1 MYIPEQVEDPT
12 SRPGLSM
19 KATSSFRQP
28 DYLTENDLPRY
39 RIRCPIHGFIR
50 FSENE
55 RKIIDHW
62 IFRRLR
68 HIRQLALTEMVY
80 PGATHTRFEHSLG
93 VMELATRAFDQLAAS
108 CGALLEKNLKQVAE
122 LNKKPLAIA
131 RQLVRLAGLLHD
143 VGQAC
148 FSHAAE
154 TVIHGGRGHESLTF
168 ELVEEREF
176 LGNELDK
183 AYFAGF
189 SRLLGKVLRGGAVM
203 PPQLKVLKDL
213 VSGEMDADRSDYL
226 LRDSHHC
233 GVEYG
238 RFDHRRMVQCL
249 DLHEAEAGT
258 LEIALQRDGIH
269 TFEALILARYQ
280 MNTQVYFH
288 RLRRIYDYYLCQ
300 YFTEKGRE
308 YFDSRGKILAQT
320 DIQAMAMILHDAETR
335 KGGQAKWAVRI
346 RDRNHHR
353 VVHETGEDANA
364 MDLAH
369 SKRLLDKQRDK
380 FTKIEFVPDEAAAWI
395 HKLLLPE
402 DTEPTGW
409 VALSLIEPNGEARYL
424 GSRSHILRRIPRRF
438 QVARIFADI
447 SRDREDQLRTIRS
460 FALDEYRKLGGQ
472 S

>member
-1 MYIPEQVEDPT
+1 
-12 SRPGLSM
+12 M
-19 KATSSFRQP
+19 KVTSSFRQP
-28 DYLTENDLPRY
+28 EYLTENDVPRY
-39 RIRCPIHGFIR
+39 RIRCPVHGFIR

-55 RKIIDHW
+55 RKLIDHW

-68 HIRQLALTEMVY
+68 HIRQLALTDMVY

-93 VMELATRAFDQLAAS
+93 VMELAGRAFDHLAATR
-108 CGALLEKNLKQVAE
+108 GDLLEGNLKKVAE
-122 LNKKPLAIA
+122 LGGAPLAIA
-131 RQLVRLAGLLHD
+131 RQVVRLAGLLHD
-143 VGQAC
+143 VGHAC

-154 TVIHGGRGHESLTF
+154 TVIHEGSGHESFTY
-168 ELVEEREF
+168 ELVEEKEF
-176 LGNELDK
+176 LGIELDK

-189 SRLLGKVLRGGAVM
+189 SGLLGKVLRGGAVM

-249 DLHEAEAGT
+249 DLHEADGGA
-258 LEIALQRDGIH
+258 LEIGLHRDGIH

-288 RLRRIYDYYLCQ
+288 RIRRIYDYYLCQ
-300 YFTEKGRE
+300 YFTQKGHE
-308 YFDSRGKILAQT
+308 AFDSAKKILDQT
-320 DIQAMAMILHDAETR
+320 DIQAMATILHDAETG
-335 KGGQAKWAVRI
+335 KGEQAKWAVRI

-364 MDLAH
+364 MDLRH
-369 SKRLLDKQRDK
+369 SGRLLENLRENFPMVD
-380 FTKIEFVPDEAAAWI
+380 FVPDVASATI

-402 DTEPTGW
+402 DTEATGL
-409 VALSLIEPNGEARYL
+409 VALPLIEPSGESHYL
-424 GSRSHILRRIPRRF
+424 GARSHILRRTPRRF

-447 SRDREDQLRTIRS
+447 GRDNVDLLRTIRS
-460 FALDEYRKLGGQ
+460 FALDEFLKLGGQ

>member
-1 MYIPEQVEDPT
+1 
-12 SRPGLSM
+12 M

-28 DYLTENDLPRY
+28 NYLTENDFPRY
-39 RIRCPIHGFIR
+39 RIRCPIHGFIL

-108 CGALLEKNLKQVAE
+108 CGALLEKNLKLVAE

-154 TVIHGGRGHESLTF
+154 SVIHGGRGHESLTF
-168 ELVEEREF
+168 ELVEEKEF
-176 LGNELDK
+176 LSSHLDK
-183 AYFAGF
+183 TYFTGF
-189 SRLLGKVLRGGAVM
+189 SRLLGKVLRGGAIM

-269 TFEALILARYQ
+269 TFEALIVARYQ

-300 YFTEKGRE
+300 YFTEKGLDA
-308 YFDSRGKILAQT
+308 FNSPKKILDQT
-320 DIQAMAMILHDAETR
+320 DIQAMAMILHDADL
-335 KGGQAKWAVRI
+335 GNGPQAKWAIRI

-353 VVHETGEDANA
+353 VVHETGEDAGA
-364 MDLAH
+364 MDMKH
-369 SKRLLDKQRDK
+369 SGRLLEKLREK
-380 FTKIEFVPDEAAAWI
+380 FSKVDFVFDLATASI

-402 DTEPTGW
+402 DPEATGL
-409 VALSLIEPNGEARYL
+409 VALPVIEPSGESHYL
-424 GSRSHILRRIPRRF
+424 GARSHILRRMPKHF
-438 QVARIFADI
+438 QVARVFADI
-447 SRDREDQLRTIRS
+447 GRDNEELLRKIRS
-460 FALDEYRKLGGQ
+460 FAHDEYRKLGGL

>member
-1 MYIPEQVEDPT
+1 
-12 SRPGLSM
+12 M
-19 KATSSFRQP
+19 KGALSFRQP
-28 DYLTENDLPRY
+28 AYLTEKDVPRY

-55 RKIIDHW
+55 RRIIDHW

-80 PGATHTRFEHSLG
+80 PGATHTRFEHSLC
-93 VMELATRAFDQLAAS
+93 VMELATRSFDELSAKR
-108 CGALLEKNLKQVAE
+108 GALLEANLKKVAGLE
-122 LNKKPLAIA
+122 QAPLAIG

-143 VGQAC
+143 VGHAC

-154 TVIHGGRGHESLTF
+154 TVIHDVNGHESFTIK
-168 ELVEEREF
+168 LVEEKEF
-176 LGNELDK
+176 LGSHLDK
-183 AYFAGF
+183 AYFGGF
-189 SRLLGKVLRGGAVM
+189 SRLLGKVLRGGAAM

-233 GVEYG
+233 GVDYG

-249 DLHEAEAGT
+249 DLHEAEGGT

-280 MNTQVYFH
+280 MNTQVYYH
-288 RLRRIYDYYLCQ
+288 RIRRIYDYYLCQ

-308 YFDSRGKILAQT
+308 AFDSPKKILNQT
-320 DIQAMAMILHDAETR
+320 DIQATATILQDAETG
-335 KGGQAKWAVRI
+335 KEGAAKWAVRI

-364 MDLAH
+364 MDLKH
-369 SKRLLDKQRDK
+369 SGLVLEKLRHNFPKVD
-380 FTKIEFVPDEAAAWI
+380 FVPDVVSASI
-395 HKLLLPE
+395 HKLLLPQDPE
-402 DTEPTGW
+402 ATGL
-409 VALSLIEPNGEARYL
+409 VALPLIEPSGETHYL
-424 GSRSHILRRIPRRF
+424 GGRSHILRQVPRHF
-438 QVARIFADI
+438 QVARIFADLG
-447 SRDREDQLRTIRS
+447 RDKDDQLRSIRS
-460 FALDEYRKLGGQ
+460 FALEEYRKLGGQ
-472 S
+472 A

>member
-1 MYIPEQVEDPT
+1 
-12 SRPGLSM
+12 M

-28 DYLTENDLPRY
+28 DYLTENDFPRY

-68 HIRQLALTEMVY
+68 NIRQLALTDMVY

-93 VMELATRAFDQLAAS
+93 VMELTSQAFDQLTAKH
-108 CGALLEKNLKQVAE
+108 GTLLEDRFNKVAGFE
-122 LNKKPLAIA
+122 KKPLAIA
-131 RQLVRLAGLLHD
+131 RQLVRMVGLLHD
-143 VGQAC
+143 VGHAC

-154 TVIHGGRGHESLTF
+154 SVIHSGQGHVAFTIK
-168 ELVEEREF
+168 LVEGEEF
-176 LGNELDK
+176 LGGELDK
-183 AYFAGF
+183 AFFAGF
-189 SRLLGKVLRGGAVM
+189 AELVGKVLHGGAVM
-203 PPQLKVLKDL
+203 PPQLKVLNDL

-226 LRDSHHC
+226 LRDSLHC

-238 RFDHRRMVQCL
+238 RFDYLRMIQCL
-249 DLHEAEAGT
+249 ELHEADGGA
-258 LEIALQRDGIH
+258 LEIALNRDGLH

-288 RLRRIYDYYLCQ
+288 RIRRIFDYYLCK
-300 YFTEKGRE
+300 FFATKGPQA
-308 YFDSRGKILAQT
+308 YDTPQKILALT
-320 DIQAMAMILHDAETR
+320 DIPAIAMILRDAE
-335 KGGQAKWAVRI
+335 GGQGEQAKWAARI

-353 VVHETGEDANA
+353 VVHQTGEDANA
-364 MDLAH
+364 MDLRH
-369 SKRLLDKQRDK
+369 SGTVLQRLKGQFPD
-380 FTKIEFVPDEAAAWI
+380 IEFIPDRASSSI

-402 DTEPTGW
+402 DQEQEAGL
-409 VALSLIEPNGEARYL
+409 VALPLIESSGEANYL
-424 GSRSHILRRIPRRF
+424 GERSHILKRVPRRF

-447 SRDREDQLRTIRS
+447 SRDNNELLRTVRS
-460 FALDEYRKLGGQ
+460 FALNEYRKLGGR